1 MAFRF
6 PVSVEKESKLLE
18 LMEALKVKENEL
30 EESFTRSGGK
40 GGQNV
45 NKVSTAVHLKHKPT
59 GIEVKCSLYRTQG
72 LNRYKARMILCEKI
86 RELKR
91 KNQGILSDERKKS
104 IRNKQ
109 KDKKRKKEKYSRKD
123 QNFSSILLEPDES
136 LEVESENPESLNE
149 ERMPL
154 NQSRNSDKFI
164 SDSSAL

>member
-18 LMEALKVKENEL
+18 LMEALEVKENEL

-86 RELKR
+86 RELNR

-123 QNFSSILLEPDES
+123 QNFSSILLESDES

>member
-1 MAFRF
+1 MASRF

-18 LMEALKVKENEL
+18 LMDVLEVKENEL

-72 LNRYKARMILCEKI
+72 LNRYKARAILCEKI
-86 RELKR
+86 QEENR
-91 KNQGILSDERKKS
+91 KKQGTVSDERKNT

-109 KDKKRKKEKYSRKD
+109 KDAKRKKEKYSRKD
-123 QNFSSILLEPDES
+123 QNSSSILTELKESFEPGWDDSEVSNES
-136 LEVESENPESLNE
+136 KVEN
-149 ERMPL
+149 
-154 NQSRNSDKFI
+154 
-164 SDSSAL
+164 

>member
-1 MAFRF
+1 MASRF

-18 LMEALKVKENEL
+18 LMEVLQIKETEL

-72 LNRYKARMILCEKI
+72 LNRYKARSILCEKI
-86 RELKR
+86 QDFNR
-91 KNQGILSDERKKS
+91 KNLGIISEDQKKS

-109 KDKKRKKEKYSRKD
+109 KDSKRKKEKYFRKD
-123 QNFSSILLEPDES
+123 QNFSAIS
-136 LEVESENPESLNE
+136 LEEDENFEVELKEVENEV
-149 ERMPL
+149 ERY
-154 NQSRNSDKFI
+154 
-164 SDSSAL
+164 

>member
-1 MAFRF
+1 MASRF

-18 LMEALKVKENEL
+18 LMDVLEVKENEL

-72 LNRYKARMILCEKI
+72 LNRYKARAILCEKI
-86 RELKR
+86 QEENR
-91 KNQGILSDERKKS
+91 KKQGTVSDERKNT

-109 KDKKRKKEKYSRKD
+109 KDAKRKKEKYSRKD
-123 QNFSSILLEPDES
+123 QNSSSILTEPEES
-136 LEVESENPESLNE
+136 FEPGWDDSEVSNESKVEN
-149 ERMPL
+149 
-154 NQSRNSDKFI
+154 
-164 SDSSAL
+164 

>member
-1 MAFRF
+1 MASRF

-18 LMEALKVKENEL
+18 LMDVLEVKENEL

-72 LNRYKARMILCEKI
+72 LNRYKARAILCEKI
-86 RELKR
+86 QEENR
-91 KNQGILSDERKKS
+91 KKQGTVSDERKNT

-109 KDKKRKKEKYSRKD
+109 KDAKRKKEKYSRKD
-123 QNFSSILLEPDES
+123 QNSSSILTELKES
-136 LEVESENPESLNE
+136 FESEWDDSEVSNESKVEN
-149 ERMPL
+149 
-154 NQSRNSDKFI
+154 
-164 SDSSAL
+164 

>member
-1 MAFRF
+1 MASRF

-18 LMEALKVKENEL
+18 LMEVLQIKETEL

-72 LNRYKARMILCEKI
+72 LNRYKARAILCEKI
-86 RELKR
+86 QDFNR
-91 KNQGILSDERKKS
+91 KNLGILSEDQKKL

-109 KDKKRKKEKYSRKD
+109 KDSKRKKEKYSRKN
-123 QNFSSILLEPDES
+123 QNFSTVS
-136 LEVESENPESLNE
+136 LEEDENLKVELKEVENE
-149 ERMPL
+149 
-154 NQSRNSDKFI
+154 
-164 SDSSAL
+164 

>member
-1 MAFRF
+1 MASRF

-18 LMEALKVKENEL
+18 LMEALEVKENEL

-72 LNRYKARMILCEKI
+72 LNRYKARTILCEKI
-86 RELKR
+86 RELNR
-91 KNQGILSDERKKS
+91 KNQGILSDDLKKS

-109 KDKKRKKEKYSRKD
+109 KDRKRKKEKYSRKD

-136 LEVESENPESLNE
+136 LEVELENPESLNE
-149 ERMPL
+149 G
-154 NQSRNSDKFI
+154 
-164 SDSSAL
+164 

>member
-1 MAFRF
+1 MASRF

-18 LMEALKVKENEL
+18 LMEALEVKENEL

-72 LNRYKARMILCEKI
+72 LNRYKARTILCEKI
-86 RELKR
+86 RELNR
-91 KNQGILSDERKKS
+91 KNQGILSDDLKKS

-109 KDKKRKKEKYSRKD
+109 KDRKRKKEKYSRKD

-149 ERMPL
+149 G
-154 NQSRNSDKFI
+154 
-164 SDSSAL
+164 

>member
-1 MAFRF
+1 MVSRF

-18 LMEALKVKENEL
+18 LMEVLQIKETEL

-72 LNRYKARMILCEKI
+72 LNRYKARAILCEKI
-86 RELKR
+86 QDFNR
-91 KNQGILSDERKKS
+91 KNLGILSEDQKKS

-109 KDKKRKKEKYSRKD
+109 KDSKRKKEKYSRKN
-123 QNFSSILLEPDES
+123 QNFSTVS
-136 LEVESENPESLNE
+136 LEEDENLKVELKEVENE
-149 ERMPL
+149 
-154 NQSRNSDKFI
+154 
-164 SDSSAL
+164 

>member
-1 MAFRF
+1 MASRF

-18 LMEALKVKENEL
+18 LMEVLQIKETEL

-72 LNRYKARMILCEKI
+72 LNRYKARSILCEKI
-86 RELKR
+86 QDLNR
-91 KNQGILSDERKKS
+91 KNLGIISEDQKKS

-109 KDKKRKKEKYSRKD
+109 KDSKRKKEKYSRKD
-123 QNFSSILLEPDES
+123 QNFSAIS
-136 LEVESENPESLNE
+136 LEEDENFEVELKEVENEV
-149 ERMPL
+149 ERC
-154 NQSRNSDKFI
+154 
-164 SDSSAL
+164 

>member
-1 MAFRF
+1 MASRF

-18 LMEALKVKENEL
+18 LMDVLEVKENEL

-72 LNRYKARMILCEKI
+72 LNRYKARAILCEKI
-86 RELKR
+86 QEENR
-91 KNQGILSDERKKS
+91 KKQGTVSDERKNT

-109 KDKKRKKEKYSRKD
+109 KNAKRKKEKYSRKD
-123 QNFSSILLEPDES
+123 QNSSSILTELKESFEPEWDDSEVSNES
-136 LEVESENPESLNE
+136 KVEN
-149 ERMPL
+149 
-154 NQSRNSDKFI
+154 
-164 SDSSAL
+164 

>member
-18 LMEALKVKENEL
+18 LMEALEIKENEL

-86 RELKR
+86 RELNR

-123 QNFSSILLEPDES
+123 QNFSSILLESDES

>member
-1 MAFRF
+1 MASRF

-18 LMEALKVKENEL
+18 LMDVLEVKENEL

-72 LNRYKARMILCEKI
+72 LNRYKARAILCEKI
-86 RELKR
+86 QEENR
-91 KNQGILSDERKKS
+91 KKQGTVSDERKNT

-109 KDKKRKKEKYSRKD
+109 KDAKRKKEKYSRKD
-123 QNFSSILLEPDES
+123 QNSSSILTELKESFEPEWDDSEVSNES
-136 LEVESENPESLNE
+136 KVEN
-149 ERMPL
+149 
-154 NQSRNSDKFI
+154 
-164 SDSSAL
+164 

>member
-1 MAFRF
+1 MASRF

-18 LMEALKVKENEL
+18 LMEVLQIKETEL

-72 LNRYKARMILCEKI
+72 LNRYKARAILCEKI
-86 RELKR
+86 QDFNR
-91 KNQGILSDERKKS
+91 KNLGIISEDQKKS

-109 KDKKRKKEKYSRKD
+109 KDSKRKKEKYSRKD
-123 QNFSSILLEPDES
+123 QNFSAIS
-136 LEVESENPESLNE
+136 LEEDENFEVELKEVENEV
-149 ERMPL
+149 ERY
-154 NQSRNSDKFI
+154 
-164 SDSSAL
+164 

>member
-1 MAFRF
+1 MASRF

-18 LMEALKVKENEL
+18 LMEVLQIKETEL

-72 LNRYKARMILCEKI
+72 LNRYKARSILCEKI
-86 RELKR
+86 QDFNR
-91 KNQGILSDERKKS
+91 KNLGIISEDQKKS

-109 KDKKRKKEKYSRKD
+109 KDSKRKKEKYSRKD
-123 QNFSSILLEPDES
+123 QNFSAIS
-136 LEVESENPESLNE
+136 LEEDENFEVELKEVENEV
-149 ERMPL
+149 ERC
-154 NQSRNSDKFI
+154 
-164 SDSSAL
+164 